1 MISKLQQIID
11 IYPDVEFLKADGF
24 DKAVIGYDLQN
35 FRLIYDYDLAIKT
48 LIEDDGMTLE
58 DAIEHFDF
66 NVLGSLRND
75 EEYPLFIMTD
85 FD

>member
-1 MISKLQQIID
+1 
-11 IYPDVEFLKADGF
+11 
-24 DKAVIGYDLQN
+24 
-35 FRLIYDYDLAIKT
+35 
-48 LIEDDGMTLE
+48 MTLE

-75 EEYPLFIMTD
+75 DEYPIFIMTD

>member
-1 MISKLQQIID
+1 MNNKLQQILET
-11 IYPDVEFLKADGF
+11 YPDVEFLKADGF
-24 DKAVIGYDLQN
+24 DKAVIGVDLQN

-58 DAIEHFDF
+58 DAVEHFDF

-75 EEYPLFIMTD
+75 AEYPIFIMTD

>member
-1 MISKLQQIID
+1 MISKLKQIID

-24 DKAVIGYDLQN
+24 DKAVIGVDLQN
-35 FRLIYDYDLAIKT
+35 FRLIYNYDLAIKT
-48 LIEDDGMTLE
+48 LIEDDGKTLE
-58 DAIEHFDF
+58 EAIEHFDF

-75 EEYPLFIMTD
+75 DEYPIFIMTD

>member
-1 MISKLQQIID
+1 MDNKLQKILETH
-11 IYPDVEFLKADGF
+11 PDMEFLKADGF
-24 DKAVIGYDLQN
+24 DKAVIGVDLQHY
-35 FRLIYDYDLAIKT
+35 RLIYDYDLAIKI
-48 LIEDDGMTLE
+48 LVEDDGMTLE

-75 EEYPLFIMTD
+75 DEYPIFIMTD